1 VADAARDRLN
11 AIGDARLEGY
21 RSRQSYERI
30 VDLAEERFPGE

>member
-1 VADAARDRLN
+1 
-11 AIGDARLEGY
+11 LEGY